1 MGSMPP
7 CAYQIAEARERFREL
22 VDRAEKGEEILIAD
36 GEGPKARLVAPLRP
50 GTRQPGAL
58 KALLSEEEIE
68 ALLEAVEAPLS
79 PDEQRILEGE
89 GTDGVGIWV
98 GLGQS
103 EQSVPEAHGTVESAS
118 RTENAETVPSAG
130 RRVRKLLLDSHT
142 LLWWLMDRSFLSRSA
157 EKAIADGRN
166 TVLISVV
173 NVRELLFKACRGR
186 LPMSGQ
192 AVESALRACSL
203 PVLPIAPEHAERA
216 ASLAWPHGDPW
227 DRLLA
232 AQALNERATLV
243 SKDGVFDELGIDRLW

>member
-7 CAYQIAEARERFREL
+7 AAYQIAEARERFREL

-36 GEGPKARLVAPLRP
+36 GESPKARLVAPLRP

-103 EQSVPEAHGTVESAS
+103 KPCVPEAHGTGKPAS
-118 RTENAETVPSAG
+118 RTANAEKVPPA
-130 RRVRKLLLDSHT
+130 
-142 LLWWLMDRSFLSRSA
+142 DR
-157 EKAIADGRN
+157 
-166 TVLISVV
+166 
-173 NVRELLFKACRGR
+173 
-186 LPMSGQ
+186 
-192 AVESALRACSL
+192 
-203 PVLPIAPEHAERA
+203 
-216 ASLAWPHGDPW
+216 
-227 DRLLA
+227 
-232 AQALNERATLV
+232 
-243 SKDGVFDELGIDRLW
+243 